1 MCKLLTPGGKIALFE
16 LSKPDAMKTSFAF
29 GLLPGW
35 WRVADEYWDLS
46 AGVSEDVCPKIL
58 IKAGFSGIDL
68 SLPDYYEQECHEHS
82 VIVSTAL
89 EKDLN
94 RLSFPETAVILDEG
108 SSLQIGLAI
117 LFGPII
123 SMDIFLFSVFRRA
136 RNTSHFVGW
145 LSQRHEISLWSQLL
159 FAIAISLACFVGQLQ
174 ETCSI
179 YETSIIMHLA
189 GINVTSFLLTLST
202 YQFSIQRMAVFVPSI
217 IIIYVFKAL
226 AEYIYLVRPLPFVRI
241 LQTCKDVAE
250 DRKLRWNKDLVQPF
264 TRSNVFPPLFAFT
277 GLIIALTGLWLFLW
291 LRHGR
296 GVGTCSE
303 TGREDGDKSGS
314 AARATP
320 LQISN

>member
-108 SSLQIGLAI
+108 SSLQNDIGLRLLQDLSEACSPAVQ
-117 LFGPII
+117 LVSPGQAALKQ
-123 SMDIFLFSVFRRA
+123 DLGRIFCNFLLEAEPPVLRNVSSKWFSTIRD
-136 RNTSHFVGW
+136 
-145 LSQRHEISLWSQLL
+145 
-159 FAIAISLACFVGQLQ
+159 
-174 ETCSI
+174 
-179 YETSIIMHLA
+179 IIMTA
-189 GINVTSFLLTLST
+189 GGVLWI
-202 YQFSIQRMAVFVPSI
+202 
-217 IIIYVFKAL
+217 
-226 AEYIYLVRPLPFVRI
+226 
-241 LQTCKDVAE
+241 TC
-250 DRKLRWNKDLVQPF
+250 
-264 TRSNVFPPLFAFT
+264 
-277 GLIIALTGLWLFLW
+277 
-291 LRHGR
+291 GR
-296 GVGTCSE
+296 GSTPVLPDHAIMNGVVRTVKQ
-303 TGREDGDKSGS
+303 TRE
-314 AARATP
+314 R
-320 LQISN
+320 